1 MADHDYSA
9 PYGCCPGCDAPL
21 PNPWTKQCRHRRAC
35 EARQMILER
44 YAALLD
50 RVTVLERAL
59 DKIGILV
66 ADEQAQ
72 ADPRGAL
79 RVVSSMVDRALD
91 G

>member
-1 MADHDYSA
+1 
-9 PYGCCPGCDAPL
+9 
-21 PNPWTKQCRHRRAC
+21 
-35 EARQMILER
+35 MILER